1 LLRLPM
7 LERVAEVLGVDP
19 AALTDDSTASR
30 AARCVDP
37 VKVRTIRQALSFY
50 PSLPVR
56 GSEKE
61 PTLDQVTKQLTY
73 VDHAW
78 LSSHFTVVVRHLPKL
93 LCEAQVLVF
102 TAQPSYQVAASRTLV
117 MAYRLSSSVLL
128 KFESNDVAWLAADRA
143 IQTALAVDDTLAL

>member
-1 LLRLPM
+1 RVRYWRLRRNLDRQPFADMVGRSVSWLDKIEKGGRGLLRLPM
-7 LERVAEVLGVDP
+7 LERVAEGLGVDP
-19 AALTDDSTASR
+19 AALADDSTASR
-30 AARCVDP
+30 AARGVDP
-37 VKVRTIRQALSFY
+37 VEVRTIRQALSFY

-102 TAQPSYQVAASRTLV
+102 TAQPSYQVAASRTL
-117 MAYRLSSSVLL
+117 
-128 KFESNDVAWLAADRA
+128 
-143 IQTALAVDDTLAL
+143 